1 MRFVDSVPKLVFVL
15 CFFFTAI
22 FAQAL
27 QSDDQVP
34 KDFLKNARHQSG
46 KVPPNNHSSQGSPH
60 DAIPNIDSVVN
71 FSGQFNADGFDIQN
85 NVQRKWDFN
94 MVGNRPEHGGTTTI
108 NAPIIP
114 VSIDLR
120 NADGSPRFVN
130 GIRMISDATQFV
142 QPVLDSPVF
151 SNATYTSSNVPT
163 QFTDAI
169 QRAEFFDKAKSD
181 WHTLLKPVVKPA
193 RTMTLIKGTYLFA
206 VNDDG
211 TCCAFILVDEG
222 TFINS
227 FLPIFGINPNTVVG
241 GAETDGDITTQDI
254 STFLFPNTFLFAAGD
269 LSFFTVGFHTY
280 DFEPGTDAN
289 GNVEQRFVVNY
300 SSWVTPFVFFGDN
313 FEDVTPLSHELSE
326 TFNDPFV
333 GSDGDHGITPWWF
346 APNGGCQDLMEVG
359 DVVEDLPGAGFPMV
373 TNGTLYHPQNEALLP
388 WFEFQS
394 PSHAIHGAYS
404 YPDESLLPALS
415 PVQHAFCF

>member
-1 MRFVDSVPKLVFVL
+1 MRFSNSVPKLTFILL
-15 CFFFTAI
+15 CFFSTAV
-22 FAQAL
+22 FAQVL
-27 QSDDQVP
+27 QSDQVS
-34 KDFLKNARHQSG
+34 KDFLKNARHRSG
-46 KVPPNNHSSQGSPH
+46 KVPPNNHLSQGSPH
-60 DAIPNIDSVVN
+60 DGIPNIDSVVN
-71 FSGQFNADGFDIQN
+71 FSGQFNASGVDIQN
-85 NVQRKWDFN
+85 NPQKKWDFN

-120 NADGSPRFVN
+120 NEDGSPRFVN

-151 SNATYTSSNVPT
+151 SNATYSSSNVPT

-169 QRAEFFDKAKSD
+169 QRAEFFNKAKTD
-181 WHTLLKPVVKPA
+181 WHTLLKPAVKPA
-193 RTMTLIKGTYLFA
+193 RSMTLLKGTYLFA

-222 TFINS
+222 TFINN
-227 FLPIFGINPNTVVG
+227 FLPIFGINQNTLVG
-241 GAETDGDITTQDI
+241 NAENSGDITTQDI

-280 DFEPGTDAN
+280 DFESGNDSN
-289 GNVEQRFVVNY
+289 GNVEQRYVLNY

-313 FEDVTPLSHELSE
+313 FEDVTPLSHELAE

-333 GSDGDHGITPWWF
+333 GSDSDHGVTPWWL
-346 APNGGCQDLMEVG
+346 APNGGCQNLMEVG
-359 DVVEDLPGAGFPMV
+359 DVVEDLPGAGFPMIS
-373 TNGTLYHPQNEALLP
+373 NGVLYHPQNEALLP

-394 PSHAIHGAYS
+394 PSTAIHGAYS
-404 YPDESLLPALS
+404 YPDETLLTTLS
-415 PVQHAFCF
+415 PVQNAFCF

>member
-1 MRFVDSVPKLVFVL
+1 MRFANSIVKFSFIL
-15 CFFFTAI
+15 CLL
-22 FAQAL
+22 AQTL
-27 QSDDQVP
+27 FSQISGPDQVSR
-34 KDFLKNARHQSG
+34 DFLKNVRHQSG
-46 KVPPNNHSSQGSPH
+46 KVFPNNRLSQGSPN
-60 DAIPNIDSVVN
+60 APIPDIDSVVN
-71 FSGQFNADGFDIQN
+71 FSGQFNANGFDFLDNRQN
-85 NVQRKWDFN
+85 KWDYN

-120 NADGSPRFVN
+120 NEDGSPRFVN

-151 SNATYTSSNVPT
+151 SNATYTSSSVPT

-169 QRAEFFDKAKSD
+169 QRAEFFGRAKSD
-181 WHTLLKPVVKPA
+181 WHTLLKPVVKAP
-193 RTMTLIKGTYLFA
+193 RTMTLIKGSYLFA

-222 TFINS
+222 TFINN
-227 FLPIFGINPNTVVG
+227 FLPFFGLNPNTVVA
-241 GAETDGDITTQDI
+241 GAEADGDITTQDI
-254 STFLFPNTFLFAAGD
+254 STFLFPNTFLFFQGD

-280 DFEPGTDAN
+280 DFESGNAAN
-289 GNVEQRFVVNY
+289 GNVEQRFVLNY
-300 SSWVTPFVFFGDN
+300 SSWVTPFEFFGDN
-313 FEDVTPLSHELSE
+313 FEDITPLSHELAE

-333 GSDGDHGITPWWF
+333 GTDSDHGLTPWWLS
-346 APNGGCQDLMEVG
+346 PNGGCQNLMEVG
-359 DVVEDLPGAGFPMV
+359 DVLEDLPGAAFPIV

-394 PSHAIHGAYS
+394 PSQAIHGAYS
-404 YPDESLLPALS
+404 YPDETLLPALS
-415 PVQHAFCF
+415 PVEHVNCQ

>member
-1 MRFVDSVPKLVFVL
+1 MRFCNSVPKLSFILL
-15 CFFFTAI
+15 CFLSTAVL
-22 FAQAL
+22 AQVL
-27 QSDDQVP
+27 QNDQVS
-34 KDFLKNARHQSG
+34 KDFLKSARHQSG
-46 KVPPNNHSSQGSPH
+46 KVPPNNHSSQGSPR
-60 DAIPNIDSVVN
+60 DGIPNIDSVVN
-71 FSGQFNADGFDIQN
+71 FSGQFNANGFDFQN
-85 NVQRKWDFN
+85 NPQKKWDFN

-120 NADGSPRFVN
+120 NEDGSPRFVN

-142 QPVLDSPVF
+142 QPVLYSPVF
-151 SNATYTSSNVPT
+151 SNATYSSSNVPT

-169 QRAEFFDKAKSD
+169 QRAEFFDKAKPS
-181 WHTLLKPVVKPA
+181 WHTLLKPTVKPA

-227 FLPIFGINPNTVVG
+227 FLPIFGINQNTVVG
-241 GAETDGDITTQDI
+241 NAENDGDITTQDI
-254 STFLFPNTFLFAAGD
+254 STFLFPNTFLFVAGD

-280 DFEPGTDAN
+280 DFEPGTDTN
-289 GNVEQRFVVNY
+289 GNVEKRFVLNC

-333 GSDGDHGITPWWF
+333 GSDSDHGLTPWWL
-346 APNGGCQDLMEVG
+346 APNGGCQNLMEVG
-359 DVVEDLPGAGFPMV
+359 DVVEDLPGASFPIV
-373 TNGTLYHPQNEALLP
+373 TNGVLYHPQNEALLP

-394 PSHAIHGAYS
+394 PSSAIHGAYS
-404 YPDESLLPALS
+404 YPDENLLTALS
-415 PVQHAFCF
+415 PAQHVFCQ